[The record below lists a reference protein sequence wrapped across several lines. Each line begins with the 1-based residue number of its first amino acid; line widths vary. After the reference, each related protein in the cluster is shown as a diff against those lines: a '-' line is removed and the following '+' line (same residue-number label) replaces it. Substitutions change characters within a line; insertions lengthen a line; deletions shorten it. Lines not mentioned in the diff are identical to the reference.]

1 MTEDVPSDLLG
12 LANAQANASLAAVD
26 LVTIFAHL
34 STSVVEAVD
43 LVMIFSHLSTFVD
56 WVMAVVEFDFHCL

>member
-1 MTEDVPSDLLG
+1 MPWALFG

-43 LVMIFSHLSTFVD
+43 LVMIFAHLNTSVD
-56 WVMAVVEFDFHCL
+56 LEMAVVEFHFHCL